1 MRDKEFFERVSI
13 VNVKNKL
20 HLHEIYSKGD
30 VIYVRCPICE
40 SKKGAMKLI
49 ISNNSYICKNCGER
63 GYSVGLYARCSY
75 LTNKEA
81 YKKLINTEANI
92 QNSLQSSLII
102 NTKKNDDELDSVY
115 QAFLK
120 LLTLSSEH
128 TMQLLKLG
136 FTIEDIER
144 IGFKTIPTDE
154 KNKLV
159 ICKKL
164 IDDGFDLDR
173 IPGFYQDKKFR
184 WNFNSHEGIFVPIIN
199 NCRIVS
205 LRIHLDNVYN
215 TDTTDIWFS
224 SVNKYNGTKT
234 NNSIMTL
241 LPEQNRLQL
250 INDNKRVND
259 IIIASE
265 MLLAYRIQSEYK
277 DKIVIRNSKCYYK
290 N

>member
-1 MRDKEFFERVSI
+1 MKDKEIFDRVSI

-20 HLHEIYSKGD
+20 QLHEIYSIGD
-30 VIYVRCPICE
+30 VIYVRCPFCE

-49 ISNNSYICKNCGER
+49 TSNNSYICKNCGER
-63 GYSVGLYARCSY
+63 GYAVGLYAKCNF

-81 YKKLINTEANI
+81 YKKLIKEEANI
-92 QNSLQSSLII
+92 QNGLQSSLII
-102 NTKKNDDELDSVY
+102 NTKKNDEELDSVY
-115 QAFLK
+115 QAFLQ
-120 LLTLSSEH
+120 LLTLNPEH
-128 TMQLLKLG
+128 IMLLLKLG

-154 KNKLV
+154 NTKLN
-159 ICKKL
+159 ICNKL
-164 IDDGFDLDR
+164 IDDGFDLEK

-184 WNFNSHEGIFVPIIN
+184 WNFNSHKGIFIPIIS

-205 LRIHLDNVYN
+205 LRIHLDSMYN

-224 SVNKYNGTKT
+224 SANKYNGTKT

-250 INDNKRVND
+250 INDTKRVNN

-265 MLLAYRIQSEYK
+265 MLLAYRIQSEYR